1 MRTIFVLTFLITQRL
16 FGQVNLTSIDA
27 TIDVLFFKDKYVI
40 FNKDTFNKIDE
51 QGYINGKG
59 IDFLCDTTLIKR
71 NKRVTTNSC
80 SLLDSTTK
88 FNCKSDAQM
97 TNDTI
102 VKKFDCKAVGTGLY
116 KMNKKEGVWTYSS
129 EKNISKTDA
138 KVTFS
143 EGKIQSV
150 FCFSKTNENEVYLK
164 AENINNKWV
173 VFWLNPKTK
182 IFEEK
187 TVFGINLI
195 RDVYHVDIYSL

>member
-1 MRTIFVLTFLITQRL
+1 MRTILVLTLLITQRL
-16 FGQVNLTSIDA
+16 FGQVNLTSCDA
-27 TIDVLFFKDKYVI
+27 TNDLLFFKDKYVI

-59 IDFLCDTTLIKR
+59 LDFLCDTTLIEI

-88 FNCKSDAQM
+88 FNCKSEAQM

-102 VKKFDCKAVGTGLY
+102 VKKIDCKAVGTGLY
-116 KMNKKEGVWTYSS
+116 KMNKKEGIWKYSS
-129 EKNISKTDA
+129 EKNIRKTDA
-138 KVTFS
+138 QVTFS

-150 FCFSKTNENEVYLK
+150 FCFSKTSENEVYLK
-164 AENINNKWV
+164 AEYVNNNLV
-173 VFWLNPKTK
+173 VLWLNPKTK